1 MIILFLDFCMYVC
14 SVVSDS
20 SGPHG
25 LSPTRLL
32 CPWDFPKKN
41 TRVSG
46 LPFPFPGDL
55 PDSGVKPTSPVSPA
69 LQADSLPLSHEGL
82 DFYMQL

>member
-1 MIILFLDFCMYVC
+1 MCVC

-46 LPFPFPGDL
+46 LPFLSPGDL

-69 LQADSLPLSHEGL
+69 LQADSLLLSHEGL